1 MRHVGR
7 WTIERICYEAE
18 KYNGYGYRNQN
29 LPSAYV
35 WSYSTNYLSGKYVS
49 DGHFDPHAIDQQ
61 CGVMPI
67 IKRLAELD
75 RTINIGGPGSDL
87 VFVPD
92 WEQSHVMPIPAPE
105 KEDAFARVILGSLF
119 SRHSA
124 QAPNAGAPAP
134 PKILSPIDKFLGGEA
149 LAGNKTTL
157 AIGAYALLSILEAT
171 GTANAHSPTSEIMT
185 TLIASLGG
193 LGVLAKIDRAVKAIS
208 IIAAE
213 EGR

>member
-1 MRHVGR
+1 MRHVGP

-18 KYNGYGYRNQN
+18 KYNGYGYRNRA

-35 WSYSTNYLSGKYVS
+35 WSYSTNYHSGKYVR
-49 DGHFDPHAIDQQ
+49 DGHFDPHAVDQQ

-75 RTINIGGPGSDL
+75 QTIDIGRLGSDL

-92 WEQSHVMPIPAPE
+92 WEQSRVTPARAPQ
-105 KEDAFARVILGSLF
+105 KEEAFANLILDSIF
-119 SRHSA
+119 ARHSA
-124 QAPNAGAPAP
+124 QPPGDNGSA

-171 GTANAHSPTSEIMT
+171 GAASATSPTSEIMT
-185 TLIASLGG
+185 TLIASFGG
-193 LGVLAKIDRAVKAIS
+193 LGVLAKIDRAIKALS
-208 IIAAE
+208 IVAAE
-213 EGR
+213 ESR